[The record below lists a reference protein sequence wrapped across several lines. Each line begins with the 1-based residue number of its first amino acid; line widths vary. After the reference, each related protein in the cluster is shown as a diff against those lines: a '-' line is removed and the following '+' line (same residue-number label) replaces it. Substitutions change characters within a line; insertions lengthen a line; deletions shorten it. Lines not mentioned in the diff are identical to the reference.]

1 MTSGEARRVLGIDE
15 AGRGA
20 VIGPLVICGVVCRE
34 DRAENLTAAGIKES
48 KCLKPDERTRACEA
62 ARCHIEDLLYIV
74 LTPQEIDRGVRTH
87 QLNVLEAR
95 GIAAIINTLEPDLV
109 IIDSVERV
117 RPDAVEA
124 GLGIRNFRHL
134 IEALVQRNVPIIA
147 ENHADMNYP
156 VVAAASVY
164 AKVKRDELVASLYE
178 KYGEDFG
185 SGYPTKRTFAFL
197 VEYFREHHR
206 FPEDMR
212 SNWKTRRKIE
222 EYLTQHGLP
231 EFFPGEFRD
240 PGQEKEP
247 RDE

>member
-1 MTSGEARRVLGIDE
+1 VTSGEAQRVLGIDE

-34 DRAENLTAAGIKES
+34 DKTEDLTAAGVKDS
-48 KCLKPDERTRACEA
+48 KCLKPDDRNRVCEA
-62 ARCHIEDLLYIV
+62 ARCHIDGLLYIV
-74 LTPQEIDRGVRTH
+74 LTPQEIDRAVRSH

-95 GIAAIINTLEPDLV
+95 AMAAVINTLEPDLA

-134 IEALVQRNVPIIA
+134 IEALVQRNVPIMA
-147 ENHADMNYP
+147 ENHADKNYP

-178 KYGEDFG
+178 KYGRNFG
-185 SGYPTKRTFAFL
+185 SGYPTKKTFAFL
-197 VEYFREHHR
+197 VDYFGEHHR

-212 SNWKTRRKIE
+212 TNWKTRRKIE
-222 EYLTQHGLP
+222 EYLTQHNLGEYLP
-231 EFFPGEFRD
+231 REFPDSE
-240 PGQEKEP
+240 Q
-247 RDE
+247 DEAPLDQ

>member
-1 MTSGEARRVLGIDE
+1 VESEGARRVLGIDE

-20 VIGPLVICGVVCRE
+20 VMGPLVICGVVCRE
-34 DRAENLTAAGIKES
+34 DRTEDLTAAGIKES

-95 GIAAIINTLEPDLV
+95 GMAAIINTLEPDLV

-134 IEALVQRNVPIIA
+134 IGGLVQRNVPIIA

-164 AKVKRDELVASLYE
+164 AKVRRDELVASLYE

-231 EFFPGEFRD
+231 EFFPGEFAD
-240 PGQEKEP
+240 PGHEEEP
-247 RDE
+247 HDQ